1 MTKRRVTLKDLAQAT
16 GFDKSTISRVLRNDP
31 TLSIRQENI
40 DRIKQTALQLNY
52 VPDAAGRSLQSSRS
66 FTIGALIPSLQNPIH
81 AQIIEG
87 ASYACRRRGYSLIIA
102 QAERAETQPD
112 VLRELVERNRVDGLL
127 ALTYRG
133 GYLGLPFDFEIPIL
147 PVNWRSDDFPNWVMV
162 DEEPGGHLATSHLL
176 ELGHRR
182 IAFLSG
188 DPGRFNAAE
197 RFKGYARALA
207 EAGIALDRTLIEE
220 GDYSYEGGFRAMNQL
235 LDRMAGKFSAV
246 FVVSM
251 LAGLGALNALK
262 KRDIHV
268 PEQVSVCAIHDG
280 IIAEIVSPSLTT
292 VFYPLTRMGEL
303 AADGIIDL
311 IESHRVSV
319 HEVVGDFRLVRR
331 ESTGELVVA
340 RES

>member
-1 MTKRRVTLKDLAQAT
+1 MGNRRVTLKDLAQET

-40 DRIKQTALQLNY
+40 DRIKEIAQQLNY

-87 ASYACRRRGYSLIIA
+87 ASVACRRRGYSLIIA
-102 QAERAETQPD
+102 QADRAETQPEVVRD
-112 VLRELVERNRVDGLL
+112 LVERSRVDGLL
-127 ALTYRG
+127 PLTYRG
-133 GYLGLPFDFEIPIL
+133 GYSGLRVVSDIPIL

-162 DEEPGGHLATSHLL
+162 SEEPGAHLATRHLL
-176 ELGHRR
+176 DLGHRH

-188 DPGRFNAAE
+188 DLSRFNAAE
-197 RFKGYARALA
+197 RFKGYSRALD
-207 EAGIALDRTLIEE
+207 EAGITPDGTLIEV
-220 GDYSYEGGFRAMNQL
+220 GDYSYESGFRAMNLL
-235 LDRMAGKFSAV
+235 LDRKAGQFSAV

-262 KRDIHV
+262 KRDIRV
-268 PEQVSVCAIHDG
+268 PEEVSVCAFHDG

-292 VFYPLTRMGEL
+292 VSYPLTRMGEQ

-311 IESHRVSV
+311 IEKRRASV
-319 HEVVGDFRLVRR
+319 HEIVGDFRLVQR
-331 ESTGELVVA
+331 ESTAAIPGVG
-340 RES
+340 

>member
-1 MTKRRVTLKDLAQAT
+1 MTNRRVTLKDLAQET

-40 DRIKQTALQLNY
+40 DRIKQIAQQLNY

-87 ASYACRRRGYSLIIA
+87 ASVACRRRGYSLIIA
-102 QAERAETQPD
+102 QAERPETQPE

-133 GYLGLPFDFEIPIL
+133 GFAGLPAASEIPIL
-147 PVNWRSDDFPNWVMV
+147 PVNWRSEDFPNWVMV
-162 DEEPGGHLATSHLL
+162 DEEPGAHLATRHLL

-182 IAFLSG
+182 IAMLSG

-197 RFKGYARALA
+197 RFKGYARALD
-207 EAGIALDRTLIEE
+207 EAGTALDRTLIEV
-220 GDYSYEGGFRAMNQL
+220 GDYSYEGGFQAMNRL
-235 LDRMAGKFSAV
+235 LDRKSGQFSAV

-262 KRDIHV
+262 KRDIRV
-268 PEQVSVCAIHDG
+268 PDQVSVCAVHDG
-280 IIAEIVSPSLTT
+280 TIAEIVSPSLST

-311 IESHRVSV
+311 IEKRRSSV
-319 HEVVGDFRLVRR
+319 HEIVGEFRLVRR
-331 ESTGELVVA
+331 ESTAGTA
-340 RES
+340 AAG

>member
-1 MTKRRVTLKDLAQAT
+1 MTKRRVTLKDLAQET

-40 DRIKQTALQLNY
+40 DWIKQIALKLNY

-87 ASYACRRRGYSLIIA
+87 ASMACRRRGYSLIIA
-102 QAERAETQPD
+102 QAERPETQPE

-133 GYLGLPFDFEIPIL
+133 GFLALPSVSDIPIL
-147 PVNWRSDDFPNWVMV
+147 PVNWRSDDFPNWVIV
-162 DEEPGGHLATSHLL
+162 NEEPGAHLATRHLL
-176 ELGHRR
+176 DLGHRR

-188 DPGRFNAAE
+188 DLGRFNANE
-197 RFKGYARALA
+197 RFKGYARALD
-207 EAGIALDRTLIEE
+207 EAGIALDPALIEV
-220 GDYSYEGGFRAMNQL
+220 GDYSYEGGFRAMNLL
-235 LDRMAGKFSAV
+235 LDRKAGQFSAV

-262 KRDIHV
+262 KRNIQV
-268 PEQVSVCAIHDG
+268 PAQVSVSAVHDG
-280 IIAEIVSPSLTT
+280 IIAEIVSPSLTC
-292 VFYPLTRMGEL
+292 VVYPLTRMGEL

-311 IESHRVSV
+311 IEKHRVSV

-331 ESTGELVVA
+331 ESTAEISTPG
-340 RES
+340 